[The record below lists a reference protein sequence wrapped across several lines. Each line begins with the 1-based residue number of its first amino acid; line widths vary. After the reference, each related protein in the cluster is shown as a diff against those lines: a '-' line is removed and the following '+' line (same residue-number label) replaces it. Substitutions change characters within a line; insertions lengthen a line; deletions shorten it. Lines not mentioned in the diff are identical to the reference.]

1 MSSAVISP
9 CETYRYRLD
18 RRVAPGDV
26 CFAYFGV
33 NGSTATADEDDHTV
47 RKWNGFTI
55 RNGGSRYITGNAFA
69 YRATDVRELASAACP
84 IGPENDA
91 YLRQIIAEADVL
103 IPCWGARGKLP
114 PRLRPRL
121 DTVRAMLA
129 ASGKPIVV
137 FGLTGSGDPLHPLTL
152 AYETPL
158 RHWSG

>member
-1 MSSAVISP
+1 MSSAIISP

-18 RRVAPGDV
+18 RRVAPGEV

-47 RKWNGFTI
+47 RKWNGFTV
-55 RNGGSRYITGNAFA
+55 RNGGSRYVVGNAFA
-69 YRATDVRELASAACP
+69 YRATDVRELASAADP
-84 IGPENDA
+84 IGPDNDA
-91 YLRQIIAEADVL
+91 YLRQIIGEADVL

-121 DTVRAMLA
+121 ATVRDMLV

-137 FGLTGSGDPLHPLTL
+137 FGLTASGDPLHPLTL

-158 RHWSG
+158 RAWV